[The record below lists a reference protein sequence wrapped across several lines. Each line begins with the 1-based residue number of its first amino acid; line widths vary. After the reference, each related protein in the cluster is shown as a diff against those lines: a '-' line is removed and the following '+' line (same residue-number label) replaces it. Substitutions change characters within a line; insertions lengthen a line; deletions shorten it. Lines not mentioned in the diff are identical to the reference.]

1 MESRIVFNDLKVDRH
16 DVKVLNRQLEKWL
29 EQHTADTKIEKSS
42 CELTLES
49 NGPHQVICRAH
60 LRVGLHEWVGQDS
73 GKSAQDATIK
83 ALKHLHEK
91 RFISSH

>member
-1 MESRIVFNDLKVDRH
+1 MESRIVFNDIKVDRH
-16 DVKVLNRQLEKWL
+16 DVKVLNRQVEKWL
-29 EQHTADTKIEKSS
+29 EQHASTEKEEPL

-60 LRVGLHEWVGQDS
+60 LRVGTHEWVGQDS
-73 GKSAQDATIK
+73 GKSAQDATVR

-91 RFISSH
+91 RFITSH